1 MGFNKRYL
9 PPLEELKSIRRRMDD
24 DSRFLEIYL
33 YKPDAVIGSTEAIEY
48 LHKLEKEVQK

>member
-9 PPLEELKSIRRRMDD
+9 PDLAELKSIRERMND

-33 YKPDAVIGSTEAIEY
+33 YKPDALIGHTESMEY
-48 LHKLEKEVQK
+48 LHKLEREIQK